1 MWPSLKTR
9 PDCGCSTS
17 AFAGDVLRE
26 GGERNARRVVDASS
40 TRRGVFLRRRMT
52 KKKRK
57 TALAAPRTAAEG
69 PGPAEVFFSRKMV
82 NILNVDRHRQSVAWI
97 K

>member
-26 GGERNARRVVDASS
+26 GGERNARRVVDA
-40 TRRGVFLRRRMT
+40 TRRFFTPPNDEKKTKNRARRAADRRGGTRTRRSFL
-52 KKKRK
+52 
-57 TALAAPRTAAEG
+57 
-69 PGPAEVFFSRKMV
+69 
-82 NILNVDRHRQSVAWI
+82 QSKDGEYI
-97 K
+97 ER

>member
-26 GGERNARRVVDASS
+26 GGERNARRVDDA
-40 TRRGVFLRRRMT
+40 TRRKRRMT
-52 KKKRK
+52 KKNEKPK
-57 TALAAPRTAAEG
+57 TAPAAPRT
-69 PGPAEVFFSRKMV
+69 PRTRRSF
-82 NILNVDRHRQSVAWI
+82 LQSKDGEYI
-97 K
+97 ER

>member
-26 GGERNARRVVDASS
+26 GGERNARRVDDA
-40 TRRGVFLRRRMT
+40 TRRKRRMT
-52 KKKRK
+52 KKNEKRK
-57 TALAAPRTAAEG
+57 TAPAAPRT
-69 PGPAEVFFSRKMV
+69 PRTRRSF
-82 NILNVDRHRQSVAWI
+82 LQSKDGEYI
-97 K
+97 ER

>member
-26 GGERNARRVVDASS
+26 GGERNARVRADA
-40 TRRGVFLRRRMT
+40 TRRFFT
-52 KKKRK
+52 PPNDEKKKRK

-69 PGPAEVFFSRKMV
+69 PDPPFS
-82 NILNVDRHRQSVAWI
+82 SVERW
-97 K
+97 

>member
-26 GGERNARRVVDASS
+26 GGERNARRVDDA
-40 TRRGVFLRRRMT
+40 TRRKRRIRRMT
-52 KKKRK
+52 KKNEKRK
-57 TALAAPRTAAEG
+57 TAPAAPRT
-69 PGPAEVFFSRKMV
+69 PRTRRSF
-82 NILNVDRHRQSVAWI
+82 LQSKDGEYI
-97 K
+97 ER

>member
-26 GGERNARRVVDASS
+26 GGERNARRVVDA
-40 TRRGVFLRRRMT
+40 TRRFFTPPNDEKKTKNRARR
-52 KKKRK
+52 
-57 TALAAPRTAAEG
+57 APRTAADRT
-69 PGPAEVFFSRKMV
+69 GPAEVFFSRKMV

>member
-26 GGERNARRVVDASS
+26 GGERNARRVDDA
-40 TRRGVFLRRRMT
+40 TRRKRRIRRMT
-52 KKKRK
+52 KKNEKRK
-57 TALAAPRTAAEG
+57 TAPAAPRTAAD
-69 PGPAEVFFSRKMV
+69 PPKFS
-82 NILNVDRHRQSVAWI
+82 SVERW
-97 K
+97 

>member
-26 GGERNARRVVDASS
+26 GGERNARRVDDA
-40 TRRGVFLRRRMT
+40 TRRKRRIRRMT
-52 KKKRK
+52 RKKTKNEKPRPPRREP
-57 TALAAPRTAAEG
+57 PRTRRS
-69 PGPAEVFFSRKMV
+69 F
-82 NILNVDRHRQSVAWI
+82 LQSKDGEYI
-97 K
+97 ER

>member
-26 GGERNARRVVDASS
+26 GGERNARRVDDA
-40 TRRGVFLRRRMT
+40 TRRKRRMT
-52 KKKRK
+52 KKNEKRK
-57 TALAAPRTAAEG
+57 TAPTAPRT
-69 PGPAEVFFSRKMV
+69 PRTRRSF
-82 NILNVDRHRQSVAWI
+82 LQSKDGEYI
-97 K
+97 ER

>member
-26 GGERNARRVVDASS
+26 GGERNARRVVDA
-40 TRRGVFLRRRMT
+40 TRRLFTPPNDEKKNEKPRSPRRGP
-52 KKKRK
+52 
-57 TALAAPRTAAEG
+57 PRRD
-69 PGPAEVFFSRKMV
+69 PDPPKFS
-82 NILNVDRHRQSVAWI
+82 SVERW
-97 K
+97 

>member
-26 GGERNARRVVDASS
+26 GGERNARRVVDT
-40 TRRGVFLRRRMT
+40 TRRFFTPPNDEKKTKNRARR
-52 KKKRK
+52 
-57 TALAAPRTAAEG
+57 AADRRGGT
-69 PGPAEVFFSRKMV
+69 GPAEVFFSRKMV